1 MEGERRFIET
11 TFRLHGGKGDET
23 RKFTKAAKSSSI
35 LITEGTRVRRE
46 EQGNFQNRKFMK
58 ML

>member
-1 MEGERRFIET
+1 VKGVSSRPPLEYTVER
-11 TFRLHGGKGDET
+11 GDET
-23 RKFTKAAKSSSI
+23 RKFSKAAKSSSI
-35 LITEGTRVRRE
+35 LITEGTRVGRE